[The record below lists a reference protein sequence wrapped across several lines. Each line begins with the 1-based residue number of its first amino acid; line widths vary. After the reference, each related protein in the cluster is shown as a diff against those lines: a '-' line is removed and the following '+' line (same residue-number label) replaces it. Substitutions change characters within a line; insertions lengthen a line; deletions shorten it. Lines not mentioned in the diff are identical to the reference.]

1 MLNKV
6 QKKEI
11 ISAYKS
17 SFASTPSFLL
27 INFKGAKVSEFE
39 KLRTKLRNH
48 DTKLSVVK
56 NNLLKQASKNTDLEP
71 LFSDTQG
78 ETAIAFLG
86 ENYVEA
92 TKTFIEIKKDHPSLV
107 IKLGFIEGKPL
118 DDAELEAISKL
129 PTRDVLISQLLSVL
143 NQPLMNFLSASQA
156 IPLKLLNLLN
166 NLKDKK

>member
-1 MLNKV
+1 MIS
-6 QKKEI
+6 QKISKISTVIGEVANSCGRDATEI
-11 ISAYKS
+11 K
-17 SFASTPSFLL
+17 L
-27 INFKGAKVSEFE
+27 IGVTKTKPIEMIREAFE
-39 KLRTKLRNH
+39 AGLM
-48 DTKLSVVK
+48 DV
-56 NNLLKQASKNTDLEP
+56 
-71 LFSDTQG
+71 
-78 ETAIAFLG
+78 G

-92 TKTFIEIKKDHPSLV
+92 TKTFIEIQQDHPSLV

>member
-6 QKKEI
+6 QKEEI
-11 ISAYKS
+11 INAYKS

-92 TKTFIEIKKDHPSLV
+92 TKTFIETQQDHPSLV
-107 IKLGFIEGKPL
+107 IKLGFIEGKTL
-118 DDAELEAISKL
+118 DDTELEAISKL

>member
-6 QKKEI
+6 QKEEI
-11 ISAYKS
+11 INAYKS

-92 TKTFIEIKKDHPSLV
+92 TKTFIEIQQDHPSLV